1 MSKVRFIALSLWYYS
16 IVVIVVTAIVV
27 TVFDF
32 EENHRT
38 RNEEEL
44 KNGCC
49 KN

>member
-1 MSKVRFIALSLWYYS
+1 MSKVRFIALSLWYYRGNQS
-16 IVVIVVTAIVV
+16 V

-38 RNEEEL
+38 MNEEEL